1 MKKKNRGS
9 VLLYLLTACVILF
22 FLFPMLF
29 MLCGSFMGA
38 EEVADYFSPKEGSYA
53 TLHLIP
59 DTFTLSQYYR
69 ALFYSPTFWK
79 NFWNTMLLSL
89 PILGGVV
96 LTAPLCGYGLAKY
109 RFPGR
114 QAVLFV
120 YLILMMLPYQ
130 VTLVPNF
137 LVLNQMGLLGTRTGI
152 ILPNIFTTFGCYLM
166 TQFADK
172 IPTEIIESGR
182 LEGLGEWRIF
192 FYIALPQLR
201 SGIAALAVLN
211 LIDTFGMV
219 EQPLVLLQDPTKQPL
234 SVSLSYISTSDISIA
249 FVCGLIFIVPLIL
262 VFLLGKDPLIKG
274 ISESVI

>member
-1 MKKKNRGS
+1 MKKKTVGS
-9 VLLYLLTACVILF
+9 TCLYILTAAVIILL
-22 FLFPMLF
+22 LFPLLF
-29 MLCGSFMGA
+29 MFCGSFMGA
-38 EEVADYFSPKEGSYA
+38 EEIADYFVPAEDSFAS
-53 TLHLIP
+53 LHLIP
-59 DTFTLSQYYR
+59 NSFTLNQYYS
-69 ALFYSPTFWK
+69 ALFGTTIFWR
-79 NFWNTMLLSL
+79 NFWNTILLSV
-89 PILGGVV
+89 PILCGVV

-114 QAVLFV
+114 RAVLFI

-137 LVLNQMGLLGTRTGI
+137 LVLNSMKLLGTRMGI

-166 TQFADK
+166 TQFAEK
-172 IPTEIIESGR
+172 IPQDIIESAR

-192 FYIALPQLR
+192 FHIALPQLR

-249 FVCGLIFIVPLIL
+249 FVCGLVFLIPLLL
-262 VFLLGKDPLIKG
+262 VFLLGKDPLVKG